1 MPWVFTKWM
10 DTVPALLDTVPAVLD
25 TVPALLD
32 TVPAVLDTV
41 PAVLDTVPAL
51 LHTVPAMSQVL
62 TVGGISAGYL
72 LCGLR
77 KYHSFC
83 SCDVG
88 QA

>member
-10 DTVPALLDTVPAVLD
+10 DTVPAVLD
-25 TVPALLD
+25 TVPALLG
-32 TVPAVLDTV
+32 TI
-41 PAVLDTVPAL
+41 
-51 LHTVPAMSQVL
+51 PAMSQVL
-62 TVGGISAGYL
+62 SVGGISAGYL

-77 KYHSFC
+77 KYHNFC